1 MSDATPET
9 TADSTPDSTPTS
21 SIYKTLTWILVAAL
35 IGLYALY
42 NWYDGR
48 LKGSLAGKDA
58 EMAGMVQRLTSAESS
73 LRSASDTEAGLRS
86 EIARMQ
92 TEAQAAAA
100 AAAGALEAA
109 RQELGELQMQQEASA
124 QELASRQSE
133 IDRLTQELGQAET
146 REQQL
151 KTEMESL
158 GETHAAKLQGL
169 QAELNAALQAA
180 ADQKADLQAAAE
192 RAAGLDEDIAGLKQ
206 ALADAD
212 ARAAAEAESLRSE
225 LQGRIDFFRTALEG
239 SEPDRAAQIAKLE
252 ETSKSEYA
260 ALEQTLKD
268 RETELNARL
277 EEAIRE
283 AESQSQALQSAQ
295 QVHTEEIR
303 EARGNLFAQEQE
315 LKRVQGE
322 LADLQ
327 TKLDQTVADLETKLE
342 QGEQALG
349 AAKAELEAAAAAAA
363 EERQRLETQIREA
376 EARAAAL
383 EETLTT
389 ERAQAQQALAEER
402 RQAEAKLRVVEESDA
417 QILAETRG
425 LYSRFAELAARQ
437 TDRGMLLK
445 LAEEDLRF
453 PSGLAVLPRGELPS
467 LDRIADLLKEHPRLS
482 ALIEGHTDSA
492 GPDDINLE
500 MSKARA
506 EAVKQALIAR
516 GVPED
521 RLTAEGAG
529 EARPIADNA
538 TAAGRGQNRR
548 VEVYVLGA
556 SD

>member
-9 TADSTPDSTPTS
+9 TADSTPTS
-21 SIYKTLTWILVAAL
+21 SIYRTLTWILVAAL

-58 EMAGMVQRLTSAESS
+58 EMAGMVQRLTSAETS

-86 EIARMQ
+86 EIARVQ

-100 AAAGALEAA
+100 SAAGALEAA
-109 RQELGELQMQQEASA
+109 RQELGELQRQKEASA

-133 IDRLTQELGQAET
+133 IERLTQELDQAGT

-151 KTEMESL
+151 KTEMGAL
-158 GETHAAKLQGL
+158 GEAHAAKLQGL
-169 QAELNAALQAA
+169 QAELDAAVQTTAG
-180 ADQKADLQAAAE
+180 QKAELQAAAE
-192 RAAGLDEDIAGLKQ
+192 RAAGLGEEIAGLKQ

-212 ARAAAEAESLRSE
+212 VRSAAEAESLRAE
-225 LQGRIDFFRTALEG
+225 LQGRIDLFRTALEG

-252 ETSKSEYA
+252 EESKSEYA
-260 ALEQTLKD
+260 ALEQTLKN

-283 AESQSQALQSAQ
+283 AQSQSQALQSAQ

-303 EARGNLFAQEQE
+303 EARGSLFAQEQE
-315 LKRVQGE
+315 LKRVRGE
-322 LADLQ
+322 LADFQ
-327 TKLDQTVADLETKLE
+327 AKLDQTVADLETKLE

-349 AAKAELEAAAAAAA
+349 AAKAELEAAA
-363 EERQRLETQIREA
+363 EERQRLETQIQEA

-389 ERAQAQQALAEER
+389 ERAQARQVLAEER
-402 RQAEAKLRVVEESDA
+402 RQAEAALKAGEESHA
-417 QILAETRG
+417 QVLAQTRG

-467 LDRIADLLKEHPRLS
+467 LDRIAELLKEHPRLS

-500 MSKARA
+500 LSKARA

-516 GVPED
+516 GVPEE
-521 RLTAEGAG
+521 RLTSEGAG
-529 EARPIADNA
+529 EGRPIADNA

-548 VEVYVLGA
+548 VEVYILEG